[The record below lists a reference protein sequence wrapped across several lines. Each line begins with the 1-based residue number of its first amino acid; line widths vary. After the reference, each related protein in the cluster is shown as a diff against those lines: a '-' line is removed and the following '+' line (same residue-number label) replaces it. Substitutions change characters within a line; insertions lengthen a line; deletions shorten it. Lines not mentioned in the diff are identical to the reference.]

1 MATEPR
7 TIKIQLKQEHTEG
20 ISERYPTT
28 SVTYLITA
36 REAQIMV
43 ERDLHLRRQE
53 VADPEM
59 VERRSI
65 HEICD
70 DLSKHD
76 YNNAKQHLRNTA
88 YRSVSAK
95 DDEDEISVIDA
106 VASSMEDP
114 RSRVWTG
121 RRAEYEQLRPDKAW
135 VTQLEV
141 REALAS
147 LDPKDRLVVVGTH
160 MHGYTQSQIARVLG
174 MSQPAVAKRL
184 KKAEARLRA
193 LLS

>member
-7 TIKIQLKQEHTEG
+7 TIKIQLKHEHTEG

-36 REAQIMV
+36 SEAQIMV
-43 ERDLHLRRQE
+43 ECDLHLRRQE
-53 VADPEM
+53 VADPEQA
-59 VERRSI
+59 ERRSL

-70 DLSKHD
+70 ELGKHD
-76 YNNAKQHLRNTA
+76 YNNAKQHLRNTT

-95 DDEDEISVIDA
+95 DDDDEIPVIDA
-106 VASSMEDP
+106 VASSAEDP

-121 RRAEYEQLRPDKAW
+121 RRGEYVQLRPDEAW

-147 LDPKDRLVVVGTH
+147 LDPKDRLVVVGIH

-174 MSQPAVAKRL
+174 ISQPAVAKRL
-184 KKAEARLRA
+184 KKDEARLRE

>member
-1 MATEPR
+1 MATEPK
-7 TIKIQLKQEHTEG
+7 TIKIQLKHERIEG
-20 ISERYPTT
+20 VSERYPT
-28 SVTYLITA
+28 SSATYFITA
-36 REAQIMV
+36 DKAEIMV
-43 ERDLHLRRQE
+43 ERDLELRRQE
-53 VADPEM
+53 AADPEM

-88 YRSVSAK
+88 YRSASARDDDDDLSVVGVTVSH
-95 DDEDEISVIDA
+95 EG
-106 VASSMEDP
+106 EDP
-114 RSRVWTG
+114 
-121 RRAEYEQLRPDKAW
+121 ADAW
-135 VTQLEV
+135 ATAGMV

-147 LDPKDRLVVVGTH
+147 LDPKDRLVVVGIH
-160 MHGYTQSQIARVLG
+160 MHGYTQSQIARFLDV
-174 MSQPAVAKRL
+174 SQPAVAKRL